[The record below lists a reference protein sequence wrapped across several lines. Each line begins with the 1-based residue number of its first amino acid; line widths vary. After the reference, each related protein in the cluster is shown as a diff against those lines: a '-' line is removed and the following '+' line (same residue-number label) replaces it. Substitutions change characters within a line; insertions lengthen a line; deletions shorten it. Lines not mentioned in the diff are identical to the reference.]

1 MQLVAPPT
9 RETDSLLLRQFTL
22 DDAPRHGRTFFDPLV
37 TQYLPRGPF
46 KADEARGI
54 ARRVIEHFIKHWED
68 HGFGVWAVIEKTS
81 GDLIGQCGLNT
92 LAEAPETEL
101 LYLLDRS
108 YWGRGLATEAA
119 RSAVE
124 IGFLAVGLQR
134 IVGLTMPD
142 NVASQRVLTKAGLRY
157 ERDATFFGVNVR
169 YFAINRPSQNPNH
182 DG

>member
-1 MQLVAPPT
+1 M
-9 RETDSLLLRQFTL
+9 R
-22 DDAPRHGRTFFDPLV
+22 RHGEIFSDPRV

-46 KADEARGI
+46 KADEALGI
-54 ARRVIEHFIKHWED
+54 ARRVIEHFITHWED
-68 HGFGVWAVIEKTS
+68 HGFGVWAVVEKTS

-92 LAEAPETEL
+92 LAEAPETEV
-101 LYLLDRS
+101 LYLLDRP

-124 IGFLAVGLQR
+124 IGFQAVGLQR

-169 YFAINRPSQNPNH
+169 YFAINRPSQNLNQ